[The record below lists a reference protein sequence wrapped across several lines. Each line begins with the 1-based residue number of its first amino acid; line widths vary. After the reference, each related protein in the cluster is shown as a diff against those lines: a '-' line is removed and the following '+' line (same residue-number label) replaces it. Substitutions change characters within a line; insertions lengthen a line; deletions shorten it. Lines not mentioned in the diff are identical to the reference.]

1 MKRCLCFLMIFLF
14 VMSFGFSEANLF
26 SLIGLDDFINVEKL
40 ISMSESWYFS
50 DFEKDSK
57 NHLRDVNV
65 NIQRIDQKESH
76 TLFYNSKGLME
87 KEESRVNEDYDFI
100 CKYDEKDRLLSC
112 GDFTF
117 KYIDDLQR
125 ERYCRGELQ
134 LKEVLEFQKDKII
147 ITIISYSKRYADGA
161 IIESG
166 KRIYDYIFSEEKLV
180 SVSCRRF
187 TRLGVE
193 KKNKRFLKLVYDN
206 ERIKSIQEFY
216 GEELRVEQVFIYQ
229 NGKLVKR
236 SVSYPSDSSANYI
249 AEYSN
254 FDKYGNFQ
262 KYVEKNET
270 GVKLYLSREIEYT
283 D

>member
-1 MKRCLCFLMIFLF
+1 MKRCLCFLVIFLF
-14 VMSFGFSEANLF
+14 IMSFGFSEANLF
-26 SLIGLDDFINVEKL
+26 SLIELNDFINVEKL
-40 ISMSESWYFS
+40 ISMSDSWYFS
-50 DFEKDSK
+50 DFEKKKK
-57 NHLRDVNV
+57 NHLSNVNV
-65 NIQRIDQKESH
+65 KIQRIDNKESH

-87 KEESRVNEDYDFI
+87 KEESRVYEDYDFI
-100 CKYDEKDRLLSC
+100 YKYDEKDRLLSW
-112 GDFTF
+112 GNFTF

-134 LKEVLEFQKDKII
+134 QKEVLEFQKDKII

-161 IIESG
+161 VIESG
-166 KRIYDYIFSEEKLV
+166 KSIYEYIFSEEKLV
-180 SVSCRRF
+180 SVSCRDF

-193 KKNKRFLKLVYDN
+193 KKRFLKLVYDN
-206 ERIKSIQEFY
+206 ERIKSIQKFY
-216 GEELRVEQVFIYQ
+216 GEELNCEQVFIYQ

-262 KYVEKNET
+262 NIVMQYET
-270 GVKLYLSREIEYT
+270 GVKIYLSREIKYT